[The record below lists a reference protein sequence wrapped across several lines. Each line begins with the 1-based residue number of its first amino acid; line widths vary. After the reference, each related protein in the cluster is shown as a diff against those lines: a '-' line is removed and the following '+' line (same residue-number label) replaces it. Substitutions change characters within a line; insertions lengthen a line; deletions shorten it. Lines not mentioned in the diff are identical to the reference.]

1 MKYELPHNHGLSGL
15 SVDRLVFKEDVQP
28 ALSDIQFAALEMG
41 VGRGESALV
50 VSPTSTGK
58 TQIALWA
65 IAHSLEDNGN
75 TVYLVTHRALA
86 KQKLDDFRSLLL
98 ATYLDNDASGL
109 VIATGDYVE
118 DAEGN
123 IPKEPLQAP
132 LVVATYEKYLA
143 LLSASGIPTE
153 MNSTTIVCDEIQLIG
168 DKSRGQHVEVLL
180 TLLRNA
186 GWKQFVGLSAV
197 LENKDAKELAD
208 WLEVSLVLQHTREKH
223 LIYECWTSKGIASV
237 NSKYPDTI
245 EEGLSL
251 PDGVGLDL
259 IDILYELLEE
269 ENPPLPI
276 IVFCMRKQDTYDLPE
291 QFLARRKLPKGQLL
305 LFEDLPET
313 NAAEFLSETMSQRV
327 ASHNADLTE
336 EERQIV
342 EKYLLEGK
350 LDVVFATSTL
360 AAGVN
365 FPLGAAIFG
374 SWKRWD
380 SNRRNYVPI
389 ESSEFH
395 NMAGR
400 VGRMGSDHEQGRVI
414 FIANKTSD
422 IRAARQYLNLGELPS
437 LESRITTE
445 RFDQLALQLV
455 GSGLCNTR
463 AEIKTLIC
471 TTLSALREEYQHLDA
486 FNQWPQ
492 KISDAITTLVNNG
505 LLIEMVSGQL
515 IASPVGKAISQSGLL
530 PETGVFLL
538 KYIAEKAALLV
549 GYLPNETT
557 EGDIDSLAFL
567 LFTACYYSPEFQG
580 YHGKEATRYL
590 PYQLSDINLSYTGVD
605 DNDIVEPCW
614 RANRG
619 PVNAA
624 VICCDWM
631 NGEGIRNLES
641 LAPGFRAGSLRE
653 MCRNLVWCLQGL
665 SLITT
670 AAADKRVDPSVQPKV
685 IQDYNVDTNLLAKL
699 PRLIRR
705 LSFRVAE
712 GLPDDVLWMAS
723 LNSYDSEYYLRRHE
737 ILALKKK
744 GFTTPEQIMLGS
756 TEADEIRNFVF
767 DKAKPASQ
775 VKSNWLRNTCRN
787 WKQDKRQKAKE
798 RHLIR
803 AKRIEKTELIKN
815 YYESLGTDFEG
826 AFENI
831 LDALSIGYDKL
842 DVKTK
847 TGAPDY
853 LVKLQDSPELIVE
866 LKTKTENKLVNYNE
880 AVEILGASEIHG
892 HGDKFCVTICHP
904 GVDPSVPLNIT
915 ACGRMSVVES
925 TDLGE
930 ALLRLCEGSLTQPQ
944 LWQWLAVPGQALA
957 IDLPYRE
964 YNLI

>member
-1 MKYELPHNHGLSGL
+1 M
-15 SVDRLVFKEDVQP
+15 
-28 ALSDIQFAALEMG
+28 
-41 VGRGESALV
+41 
-50 VSPTSTGK
+50 
-58 TQIALWA
+58 
-65 IAHSLEDNGN
+65 
-75 TVYLVTHRALA
+75 
-86 KQKLDDFRSLLL
+86 
-98 ATYLDNDASGL
+98 
-109 VIATGDYVE
+109 
-118 DAEGN
+118 
-123 IPKEPLQAP
+123 
-132 LVVATYEKYLA
+132 
-143 LLSASGIPTE
+143 LSASGIPKE
-153 MNSTTIVCDEIQLIG
+153 MSSTTIVCDEIQLIG

-197 LENKDAKELAD
+197 LENKDAQDLAD
-208 WLEVSLVLQHTREKH
+208 WLKVALVVQHTREKH
-223 LIYECWTSKGIASV
+223 LIYECWTSEGIASV

-276 IVFCMRKQDTYDLPE
+276 IVFCMRKQDTYDLPK
-291 QFLARRKLPKGQLL
+291 QFIEKQKQPKGQLL
-305 LFEDLPET
+305 FPFEGLPET
-313 NAAEFLSETMSQRV
+313 TATGFLSETMSQRV

-336 EERQIV
+336 EERHIV
-342 EKYLLEGK
+342 EQHLLEGK

-365 FPLGAAIFG
+365 FPLGAAIFA

-380 SNRRNYVPI
+380 FNRRSHVPI
-389 ESSEFH
+389 EASEFH

-414 FIANKTSD
+414 FIANNPFD
-422 IRAARQYLNLGELPS
+422 IRAASQYLNLGDLPS

-455 GSGLCNTR
+455 GSGLCHTK
-463 AEIKTLIC
+463 AEVENLIC
-471 TTLSALREEYQHLDA
+471 NTLSALREAVQNTRA
-486 FNQWPQ
+486 FEQWPQ
-492 KISDAITTLVNNG
+492 KISDAMTMLINNG

-538 KYIAEKAALLV
+538 KYVTEKAARLV
-549 GYLPNETT
+549 GYLPNEST

-580 YHGKEATRYL
+580 YHGKAATRFL
-590 PYQLSDINLSYTGVD
+590 PYQLSSINLSYTGID
-605 DNDIVEPCW
+605 DNDIVEPSW
-614 RANRG
+614 RANRV
-619 PVNAA
+619 PINAA
-624 VICCDWM
+624 VICRDWM
-631 NGEGIRNLES
+631 NGEGIRKLES
-641 LAPGFRAGSLRE
+641 LAPNFRAGSLDE

-665 SLITT
+665 SLIIT
-670 AAADKRVDPSVQPKV
+670 AAADKRVDPALLPKV
-685 IQDYNVDTNLLAKL
+685 LQDSSVDVNLLSKL

-705 LSFRVAE
+705 LSFRISE
-712 GLPDDVLWMAS
+712 GLPDNVLWMTS
-723 LNSYDSEYYLRRHE
+723 LNSFNSEYFLRRHE
-737 ILALKKK
+737 ILALKKN
-744 GFTTPEQIMLGS
+744 GLTTPEQIMLGS
-756 TEADEIRNFVF
+756 KEADDIRILVF
-767 DKAKPASQ
+767 DKAKPAPQ
-775 VKSNWLRNTCRN
+775 VKSNWLRDTCRN
-787 WKQDKRQKAKE
+787 WKQDKRQMAKE

-831 LDALSIGYDKL
+831 LDSLSIGYDKL

-853 LVKLQDSPELIVE
+853 LVKLQDSTELIVE

-880 AVEILGASEIHG
+880 AVEVLGASEIHG
-892 HGDKFCVTICHP
+892 HGDKFCVTLCHP

-944 LWQWLAVPGQALA
+944 LWQWLASPGQALA

-964 YNLI
+964 YTRT

>member
-1 MKYELPHNHGLSGL
+1 ME
-15 SVDRLVFKEDVQP
+15 
-28 ALSDIQFAALEMG
+28 
-41 VGRGESALV
+41 
-50 VSPTSTGK
+50 T
-58 TQIALWA
+58 
-65 IAHSLEDNGN
+65 
-75 TVYLVTHRALA
+75 ALA
-86 KQKLDDFRSLLL
+86 M
-98 ATYLDNDASGL
+98 
-109 VIATGDYVE
+109 
-118 DAEGN
+118 
-123 IPKEPLQAP
+123 
-132 LVVATYEKYLA
+132 
-143 LLSASGIPTE
+143 LSASGIPKE
-153 MNSTTIVCDEIQLIG
+153 MSSTTIVCDEIQLIG

-197 LENKDAKELAD
+197 LENKDAQDLAD
-208 WLEVSLVLQHTREKH
+208 WLKVALVVQHTREKH
-223 LIYECWTSKGIASV
+223 LIYECWTSEGIASV

-276 IVFCMRKQDTYDLPE
+276 IVFCMRKQDTYDLPK
-291 QFLARRKLPKGQLL
+291 QFIEKQKQPKGQLL
-305 LFEDLPET
+305 FPFEGLPET
-313 NAAEFLSETMSQRV
+313 TATGFLSETMSQRV

-336 EERQIV
+336 EERHIV
-342 EKYLLEGK
+342 EQHLLEGK

-365 FPLGAAIFG
+365 FPLGAAIFA

-380 SNRRNYVPI
+380 FNRRSHVPI
-389 ESSEFH
+389 EASEFH

-414 FIANKTSD
+414 FIANNPFD
-422 IRAARQYLNLGELPS
+422 IRAASQYLNLGDLPS

-455 GSGLCNTR
+455 GSGLCHTK
-463 AEIKTLIC
+463 AEVENLIC
-471 TTLSALREEYQHLDA
+471 NTLSALREAVQNTRA
-486 FNQWPQ
+486 FEQWPQ
-492 KISDAITTLVNNG
+492 KISDAMTMLINNG

-538 KYIAEKAALLV
+538 KYVTEKAARLV
-549 GYLPNETT
+549 GYLPNEST

-580 YHGKEATRYL
+580 YHGKAATRFL
-590 PYQLSDINLSYTGVD
+590 PYQLSSINLSYTGID
-605 DNDIVEPCW
+605 DNDIVEPSW
-614 RANRG
+614 RANRV
-619 PVNAA
+619 PINAA
-624 VICCDWM
+624 VICRDWM
-631 NGEGIRNLES
+631 NGEGIRKLES
-641 LAPGFRAGSLRE
+641 LAPNFRAGSLDE

-665 SLITT
+665 SLIIT
-670 AAADKRVDPSVQPKV
+670 AAADKRVDPALLPKV
-685 IQDYNVDTNLLAKL
+685 LQDSSVDVNLLSKL

-705 LSFRVAE
+705 LSFRISE
-712 GLPDDVLWMAS
+712 GLPDNVLWMTS
-723 LNSYDSEYYLRRHE
+723 LNSFNSEYFLRRHE
-737 ILALKKK
+737 ILALKKN
-744 GFTTPEQIMLGS
+744 GLTTPEQIMLGS
-756 TEADEIRNFVF
+756 KEADDIRILVF
-767 DKAKPASQ
+767 DKAKPAPQ
-775 VKSNWLRNTCRN
+775 VKSNWLRDTCRN
-787 WKQDKRQKAKE
+787 WKQDKRQMAKE

-831 LDALSIGYDKL
+831 LDSLSIGYDKL

-853 LVKLQDSPELIVE
+853 LVKLQDSTELIVE

-880 AVEILGASEIHG
+880 AVEVLGASEIHG
-892 HGDKFCVTICHP
+892 HGDKFCVTLCHP

-944 LWQWLAVPGQALA
+944 LWQWLASPGQALA

-964 YNLI
+964 YTRT